1 VSELD
6 LTGEQQELQQS
17 VRSFALAELQP
28 GAARRDETA
37 EFPAD
42 AVKRL
47 AELGLLGLTLPPIYG
62 GGGRDFVSYTLVVE
76 ELARVDA
83 SVAITFLAHM
93 LCANHI
99 ATFGSDEQKRRFLVP
114 LATGRSIGAW
124 ALTEPTGGSDAAA
137 LRTLA
142 EAGDS
147 GWLLTGSK
155 YFITNGSVAETLV
168 VMASTDLSLGV
179 GGICTF
185 IVPGD
190 APGLKRG
197 KSIDK
202 LGFRASDTTA
212 LMLERVPVSRDQLLG
227 RAGEGFGQAM
237 QMLDGGRIGL
247 AAMAVGIAR
256 ACLEESLVYA
266 RQRQAFGHPIADFQ
280 AIQGML
286 ADMGTEIDAARLL
299 VRRAARLRD
308 AGESCTREAAM
319 AKLFASETAM
329 RAALKGVQIHGG
341 AGYTRVHPVER
352 YFREAKLCEI
362 GEGTSEIQR
371 MVIARE
377 LLEAGARSED
387 RGSKTGTRFED
398 RDSKKKDSL
407 VPRS

>member
-1 VSELD
+1 MEKERIVNELD

-17 VRSFALAELQP
+17 VRSFAMEELQP

-37 EFPAD
+37 EFPRD

-47 AELGLLGLTLPPIYG
+47 AELGLLGLTLPASHG
-62 GGGRDFVSYTLVVE
+62 GGGRDFLSYTLAVE
-76 ELARVDA
+76 ELARADA
-83 SVAITFLAHM
+83 SVAITLLAHM

-99 ATFGSDEQKRRFLVP
+99 ATFGSDEQKMRFLVP

-137 LRTLA
+137 LRTRA

-147 GWLLTGSK
+147 GWLLTGNK

-168 VMASTDLSLGV
+168 VMASIDLSLGA
-179 GGICTF
+179 GGICAF

-190 APGLKRG
+190 APGLTRG
-197 KSIDK
+197 KRIDK

-227 RAGEGFGQAM
+227 RAGDGFGQAM
-237 QMLDGGRIGL
+237 KMLDGGRIGL

-299 VRRAARLRD
+299 VRRAARLKD

-329 RAALKGVQIHGG
+329 RAAVKGVQIHGG
-341 AGYTRVHPVER
+341 AGYTRAHPVER

-377 LLEAGARSED
+377 LLEAGTRSE
-387 RGSKTGTRFED
+387 
-398 RDSKKKDSL
+398 
-407 VPRS
+407 V